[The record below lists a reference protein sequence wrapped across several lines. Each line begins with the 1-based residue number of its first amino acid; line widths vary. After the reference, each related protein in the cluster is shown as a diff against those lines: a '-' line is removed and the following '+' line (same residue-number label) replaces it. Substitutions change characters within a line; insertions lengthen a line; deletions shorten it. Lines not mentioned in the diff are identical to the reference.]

1 MWLDFSITEVN
12 NMENKFLFI
21 QWIFFLLLQLS
32 GLVEEENLH
41 DNKELYILFLV

>member
-1 MWLDFSITEVN
+1 
-12 NMENKFLFI
+12 MENKFLFI